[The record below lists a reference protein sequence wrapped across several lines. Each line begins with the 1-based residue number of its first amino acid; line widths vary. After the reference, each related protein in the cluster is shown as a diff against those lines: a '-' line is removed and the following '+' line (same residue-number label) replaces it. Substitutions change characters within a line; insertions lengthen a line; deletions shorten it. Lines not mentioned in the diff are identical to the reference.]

1 MTTQTGWP
9 AACRPPVTV
18 PSWLQRCVG
27 RRRCCRRGEEREGGG
42 GEEACII
49 PGGGEEDEDRG
60 REVHGGVDEAQRRRE
75 EEEGGSVGGRDPDR
89 VPGAGASLGVVG
101 DSDGW
106 GPDDRTADAP
116 PIAFRKGGVFLPPP
130 VDRRGPV
137 DGNDSDGE
145 DKKWTSNMSY

>member
-1 MTTQTGWP
+1 MKIEAGRYTVGWT
-9 AACRPPVTV
+9 RVNV
-18 PSWLQRCVG
+18 GG
-27 RRRCCRRGEEREGGG
+27 RRRRVAVLAVETRTGSQ
-42 GEEACII
+42 
-49 PGGGEEDEDRG
+49 G
-60 REVHGGVDEAQRRRE
+60 R
-75 EEEGGSVGGRDPDR
+75 
-89 VPGAGASLGVVG
+89 GASLGVVG

>member
-1 MTTQTGWP
+1 MKIEAGRYTVGWT
-9 AACRPPVTV
+9 RLNVG
-18 PSWLQRCVG
+18 G
-27 RRRCCRRGEEREGGG
+27 RRRRVAVLAVETRTGSQ
-42 GEEACII
+42 
-49 PGGGEEDEDRG
+49 G
-60 REVHGGVDEAQRRRE
+60 R
-75 EEEGGSVGGRDPDR
+75 
-89 VPGAGASLGVVG
+89 GASLGVVG

-145 DKKWTSNMSY
+145 DMKWTINMSY